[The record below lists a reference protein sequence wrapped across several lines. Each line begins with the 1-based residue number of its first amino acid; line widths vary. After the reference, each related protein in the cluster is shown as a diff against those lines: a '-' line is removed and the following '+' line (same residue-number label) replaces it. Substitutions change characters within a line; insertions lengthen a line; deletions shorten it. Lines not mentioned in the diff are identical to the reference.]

1 MSNKEIVLSDKT
13 TAIAAAIA
21 GGNLMKPEGTACVAG
36 EDLITTALAATGTT
50 LTMANIME
58 AQEVRNQIVA
68 GVTAAVGQIAIDTF
82 AANPDAN
89 ELTFEGKFGRDDLK
103 VTVERNREYPNPAD
117 KGGAK
122 IQVFGQTTV
131 GYRANFG
138 AELDRVR
145 DNCKAIGRAAL
156 AAAAG

>member
-21 GGNLMKPEGTACVAG
+21 GANLMAVEGGIVTPG
-36 EDLITTALAATGTT
+36 EDLINNALQATGTS

-58 AQEVRNQIVA
+58 AQDVRNQVVA
-68 GVTAAVGQIAIDTF
+68 GITAAVGNIAVDAF
-82 AANPDAN
+82 AKNPDVN
-89 ELTFEGKFGRDDLK
+89 ELTFEGKFGKDDLK
-103 VTVERNREYPNPAD
+103 VTVERHREYPNPAD

-131 GYRANFG
+131 GYRTNFG
-138 AELDRVR
+138 SELDKVR
-145 DNCKAIGRAAL
+145 DTCKAMARAAL
-156 AAAAG
+156 AASS